1 MPDIKNFLFLLTFIF
16 GTGLLVGSL
25 FFYYQPSL
33 SDSVDINYS
42 EETSTIK
49 INDQPIVVTVANT
62 PELRERGLSGTA
74 NLPKGAGML
83 FVFPYSSAWGIWMK
97 DMNYALD
104 ILWIDQSGS
113 IIYMEENITPE
124 SYPEV
129 YRPNKSALYVLE
141 VPTGFIASNNITL
154 TSSVDLPESL

>member
-1 MPDIKNFLFLLTFIF
+1 MLDIKNFLFLLTFIF
-16 GTGLLVGSL
+16 GVGLLVGAL
-25 FFYYQPSL
+25 FFYYQPS
-33 SDSVDINYS
+33 SDSSATINYS
-42 EETSTIK
+42 EENSIVTI
-49 INDQPIVVTVANT
+49 DEQPIVVTVANT

-74 NLPKGAGML
+74 NLPKGEGML

-113 IIYMEENITPE
+113 IIYMEENVTPE

-129 YRPNKSALYVLE
+129 YRPDKSALYVLE
-141 VPTGFIASNNITL
+141 VPAGFIASNNITL